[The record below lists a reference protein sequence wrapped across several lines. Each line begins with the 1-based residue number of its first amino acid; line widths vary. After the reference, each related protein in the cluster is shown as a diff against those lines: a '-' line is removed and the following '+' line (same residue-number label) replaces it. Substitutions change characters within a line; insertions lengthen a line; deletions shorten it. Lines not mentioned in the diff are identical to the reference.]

1 METTL
6 VTERAGEGRVVG
18 IGASAGGLAAVREV
32 LHGLPSALPAS
43 LVVVLH
49 LMPDHQSY
57 LAQIL
62 SRTSPLPVAQAED
75 GQLLE
80 PANVYVAPPDNH
92 LVVGLDGRLTLEQSP
107 PVRFVRPSIDR
118 FLGSLADSYDGRA
131 VAVIL
136 SGAGSDGAEGIRRVK
151 AAGGTVLAQAAESA
165 EHNGMPGAAAAT
177 GAVDSILPLGQI
189 AAAIVAAVTVM
200 EPA

>member
-6 VTERAGEGRVVG
+6 VTERATAGRVVG

-57 LAQIL
+57 LAEIL
-62 SRTSPLPVAQAED
+62 NRTSPLPVAQAEN

-92 LVVGLDGRLTLEQSP
+92 LVVGLDGRFTLEQSP
-107 PVRFVRPSIDR
+107 PVKFVRPSIDR
-118 FLGSLADSYDGRA
+118 FLGSLADSYDERA

-151 AAGGTVLAQAAESA
+151 AAGGTVLAQTAESA
-165 EHNGMPGAAAAT
+165 EHNGMPAAAAAT